1 MRPTPFQEFPQE
13 AARAQKMILPDDL
26 VHEPGPHALGQRRIG
41 AMRRVRGRRM
51 TATGLT
57 EKIGFFTHASEN

>member
-26 VHEPGPHALGQRRIG
+26 VHEFGSHALGQRRIG
-41 AMRRVRGRRM
+41 AMRRARRRRM